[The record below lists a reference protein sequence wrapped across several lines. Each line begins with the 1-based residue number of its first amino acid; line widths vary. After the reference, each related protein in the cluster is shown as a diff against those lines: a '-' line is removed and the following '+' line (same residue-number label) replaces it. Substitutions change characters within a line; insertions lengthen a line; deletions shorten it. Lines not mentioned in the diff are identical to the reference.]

1 MNWRQQWLIFL
12 DTLYL
17 TYLPERHKISCPPIK
32 KDRKATDRTKMGPDM
47 EAVKDTG
54 KIYRRQPGTFE
65 YDLVQNALEA
75 RDPRLTDRDKE
86 LLEAE
91 GLSELVAA
99 KVKPLWAKEYS
110 AQRAANVFKGIRGY
124 SDRTLD
130 KYWKIFNKAQQK
142 G

>member
-1 MNWRQQWLIFL
+1 MDWRRQWLIIL
-12 DTLYL
+12 DALYL
-17 TYLPERHKISCPPIK
+17 TYLPDRHKLHCPPIE
-32 KDRKATDRTKMGPDM
+32 KDRKPTDRTKMGPDM

-54 KIYRRQPGTFE
+54 KIYRRHAGTFE
-65 YDLVQNALEA
+65 WDLVQNALEA
-75 RDPRLTDRDKE
+75 RDPQLIDRDKE
-86 LLEAE
+86 LLEKA

-110 AQRAANVFKGIRGY
+110 ALRAANVFKGIRGY

-130 KYWKIFNKAQQK
+130 KYWKIFNEAQHD